1 MEKQERVDILQL
13 ARHYIRESTEQ
24 LHTGPK
30 ELSKE
35 AEEYLLSRRW
45 SSSAAGSARGGED
58 GKELEIL
65 IKRACILSDG
75 PVLNVEDLD
84 LEHRQ
89 IKSIGRFIESRL
101 RGFMKNIKALEKFN
115 LYEIVLSEVEK
126 ALIMMV
132 MKETGGNQIRAARL
146 LGINRNTLRSKIKKL
161 GIKKD
166 K

>member
-1 MEKQERVDILQL
+1 MNFLPMEKQGSKDILQL
-13 ARHYIRESTEQ
+13 ARHYIRESAEQ

-30 ELSKE
+30 ELSRE

-45 SSSAAGSARGGED
+45 PED
-58 GKELEIL
+58 GKELEVL

-75 PVLNVEDLD
+75 PVLSVEDLD

-115 LYEIVLSEVEK
+115 LYDIVLSEVEK
-126 ALIMMV
+126 ALIVMV
-132 MKETGGNQIRAARL
+132 MKETGGNQIKAAKL

-161 GIKKD
+161 GIKRD
-166 K
+166 RW

>member
-1 MEKQERVDILQL
+1 MTFLSMEKQERVDVLQL

-35 AEEYLLSRRW
+35 AEEYLLSRQW
-45 SSSAAGSARGGED
+45 SED

-115 LYEIVLSEVEK
+115 LYDIVLSEVEK
-126 ALIMMV
+126 ALIVMV

-161 GIKKD
+161 GIKKG